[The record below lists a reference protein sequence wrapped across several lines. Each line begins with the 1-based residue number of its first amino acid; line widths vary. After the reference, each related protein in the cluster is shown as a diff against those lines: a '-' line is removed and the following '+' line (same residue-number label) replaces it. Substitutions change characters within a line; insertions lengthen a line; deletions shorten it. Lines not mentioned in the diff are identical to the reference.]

1 MGEGYRVRHHSIPL
15 MMNRGETY
23 MTLIEVANSS
33 LKQYYY
39 NIIKELYNIKRD
51 DITTTEHF
59 YYNVQDCYKNM
70 LDVGKCVDNLIELQ
84 GESE

>member
-1 MGEGYRVRHHSIPL
+1 MGEGYRVKHYSRLLVI
-15 MMNRGETY
+15 NRGETY
-23 MTLIEVANSS
+23 MTLIEVANSN
-33 LKQYYY
+33 LRQYYY

-59 YYNVQDCYKNM
+59 YYNVQDCYKDM